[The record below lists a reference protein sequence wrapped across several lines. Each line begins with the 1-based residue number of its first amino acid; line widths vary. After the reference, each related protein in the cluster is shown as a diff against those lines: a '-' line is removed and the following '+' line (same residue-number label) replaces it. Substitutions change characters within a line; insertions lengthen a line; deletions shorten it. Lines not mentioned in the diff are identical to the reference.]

1 MVPKER
7 GGIQLEGLEDM
18 EVLQDHLAH
27 PDPPGQQYLWT
38 GSIGMMSH
46 GYILTPKERKVIVE
60 YQEYLGYQ
68 VSRPTLTSTPSRRR

>member
-1 MVPKER
+1 MVSKER
-7 GGIQLEGLEDM
+7 GGIQREGLEDM

-46 GYILTPKERKVIVE
+46 GYILTPKETKVIVE
-60 YQEYLGYQ
+60 YQEYPGYQ
-68 VSRPTLTSTPSRRR
+68 VSRPTLTSTPSRGR